1 MRHGADFSETAEHR
15 ASKISGA
22 LRFALAAYVIAD
34 AAYSLRF
41 HQGQHLDFSS

>member
-1 MRHGADFSETAEHR
+1 MRHGADFSEHR

-22 LRFALAAYVIAD
+22 LLFALAAYVIAD